1 MKSST
6 ENKIKGKLHESKGKA
21 KQVAGVVTDD
31 PKLQSEGEL
40 EELRGKLQQQLGEI
54 AKKLEK

>member
-54 AKKLEK
+54 GKKLEK

>member
-6 ENKIKGKLHESKGKA
+6 ENKINGKIHESKGKA
-21 KQVAGVVTDD
+21 KQVAGVVTDNVA
-31 PKLQSEGEL
+31 LQSEGEL